1 MLNLGQIISIHMHCG
16 MKYIVKV
23 QFGESTLFVPLF
35 RFFLKRGAPNW
46 AEPTKK
52 HSKKLSYTSNVILA
66 YFSKKLILFST
77 NTK

>member
-1 MLNLGQIISIHMHCG
+1 MHCG

-66 YFSKKLILFST
+66 YFSKSESYIVQIQNNNVQLLEL
-77 NTK
+77 